1 MITIVYMGT
10 PEFAV
15 PALNAL
21 VGREDINVALVV
33 SQPDRPAGRG
43 GKLKSPAVIEAAR
56 HHGLQTWQPESLKPD
71 EAFEQ
76 LKAVKADLYVVAAYG
91 EILRQRVL
99 DLPIH
104 GALNIH
110 GSLLPRWRGAA
121 PIQWSIASGDAT
133 AGVSLM
139 KMERGLDS
147 GPVYAMSA
155 TMVGE
160 SMTSSDLHD
169 HLASDGAALL
179 DAHLIT
185 VMDGATPATQDFSRV
200 THARMLTRDD
210 RSLDPALS
218 AAAQAWWINGM
229 SPWPGVTVKA
239 GDDALAMLRARP
251 TRHTTDRPAHV
262 VEVRDGIP
270 LVSDGRGAAFELLQV
285 RRPGKKV
292 VSGRDWVN
300 GEAVDGL
307 QLEPNS

>member
-1 MITIVYMGT
+1 MIKIVYMGT

-21 VGREDINVALVV
+21 AARDDVAIPLVI

-43 GKLKSPAVIEAAR
+43 GRLKSPAVIEAA
-56 HHGLQTWQPESLKPD
+56 HSLGLPTWQPESLKPD
-71 EAFEQ
+71 EAFDQ
-76 LKAVKADLYVVAAYG
+76 LRAVKADLYVVAAYG

-99 DLPIH
+99 DLPTH

-121 PIQWSIASGDAT
+121 PIQWSIASGDAV

-147 GPVYAMSA
+147 GPVYDMRAL
-155 TMVGE
+155 MVGE

-169 HLASDGAALL
+169 VLSVSGAELLSDRLTA
-179 DAHLIT
+179 
-185 VMDGATPATQDFSRV
+185 VMDGVEPAAQDSSRV
-200 THARMLTRDD
+200 SHARMLTRED
-210 RSLDPALS
+210 RALDPTLP
-218 AAAQAWWINGM
+218 AAGQAWWINGM
-229 SPWPGVTVKA
+229 SPWPGVTVNVA
-239 GDDALAMLRARP
+239 GEPLSLLRARP
-251 TRHTTDRPAHV
+251 VAHASSRDAHV
-262 VEVRDGIP
+262 IEVHQGVP

-300 GEAVDGL
+300 GEKVDGL
-307 QLEPNS
+307 TLQSNS